1 MRQKFP
7 RTKNAANG
15 IALNGIMTSL
25 EPRIL
30 LCALDH
36 QESFSTSLSGA
47 FGVGASAFAGVP
59 SGTSWVSATPLSTAA
74 VASSPLSSVP
84 VLSSQPGASKLIY
97 LDFDGDPGDHATPA
111 YDQDGD
117 PSTFS
122 AGEFASIR
130 EIWARVAEKYALFN
144 LNVTTANPGTLVP
157 GQTLRVL
164 IGGSGNWNGGGGG
177 VALVGAF
184 FEENPT
190 VYVFPG
196 RLANGDP
203 RVTAEGAAHESGHG
217 FGLDHQ
223 SAYSGTTR
231 TAEYNLGDTLT
242 APIMGTSYYAAR
254 GLWWYGPSTS
264 SNNFQDDLAVIAGP
278 IGGFGY
284 RADDHGNSIGS
295 ADALSLSGT
304 TLSASGVIETTADAD
319 SFSFSTSGGA
329 VSFTAAVGSYV
340 LAQTGSSAGATLDLK
355 LELRDASGNL
365 IASAD
370 TASLGE
376 TISANLAAGT
386 YYLIVR
392 SHGGYGDVG
401 TYSITGTA
409 PQTGAG
415 PVANLG
421 GAYSAAE
428 GGSVSL
434 SASSSTG
441 SGLTYLWDLDGDGI
455 FGETG
460 AGAAHGSETGV
471 SPTFSAVGLDG
482 PSTYAIS
489 LQVTDSNGLTA
500 SASTNISIT
509 NVIPVVTPSGSGS
522 VNEGAT
528 YTLNFSA
535 TDAGGDS
542 ISSWSINWGDGSAV
556 TTVAGDSSS
565 ATHVFADNHA
575 YTVTVSATDKD
586 GGIGSATKS
595 VTVVNVAPLA
605 FIFGAPSSSP
615 EGTAVNLTSSI
626 VDPGAADTFTYLW
639 GVTKNGAAYKS
650 GTASTFTF
658 TPNDNGTYIVTL
670 TVTDKDGA
678 TASDSETVTAANV
691 APTAAISTTPA
702 SSPEGTL
709 ISMTGSAIDPGTIDT
724 LTYAWGVTKD
734 GVAYATGTGTS
745 YSFTPNDNATYLVTL
760 TVTDKDG
767 ATGTASKT
775 ITGTNALPVATITG
789 APASSPEGT
798 AINLTGSA
806 TDAGTLDSITY
817 GWSVTKNGAGYATG
831 TGTSF
836 SFTPNDNGTYI
847 VTLTATD
854 KDGGAGITSRTITA
868 SNVAPTATISGAPTS
883 SPEGTA
889 IPLTGSATDPG
900 ALDTLTY
907 AWSVTKGGVGY
918 TTGTGSSFSL
928 TPNDNGSYVV
938 ILTAADKDGATSTAS
953 KTITVTNVVP
963 TVAITGAPAEGPEGT
978 AVNLASSVVDPGS
991 LDTFT
996 YAWAVTKNGV
1006 AYKSGVA
1013 STFTFTPNDNG
1024 TFVVTLTVTDK
1035 DGSAATAASKTVVV
1049 SNANPTAAISA
1060 TPETSPEGTVIS
1072 VTGSA
1077 TDAGTLDTLTY
1088 AWSVTKDEVP
1098 YASGTGT
1105 SLSFTP
1111 NDNAN
1116 YIVTLTATDKD
1127 GGIGITSRSITVTNV
1142 APTLHLSGATQV
1154 KNGTPY
1160 ILGLSSAD
1168 AGTDTL
1174 SGWTVNWG
1182 DGQIQS
1188 IEGSPASASHTYTVD
1203 GDFMISATGTDED
1216 GTFAAANALVFGV
1229 SDVAD
1234 VVAPTAALG
1243 STVTVAAGATSG
1255 TFTVTYTDD
1264 VAINQSLLA
1273 DGNVQITGPNGFS
1286 QLAHFVSSVAGAS
1299 AGQRVA
1305 TYSFTPP
1312 GGKWTYTG
1320 NGSYT
1325 IQLLNNQVA
1334 DTGGNYAPAKTL
1346 GGFSAKLA
1354 IPDLGGTSLTD
1365 AAYAGIVSTGYNSSF
1380 SDFLSKGD
1388 RNDYYR
1394 LRIKATTQVDVK
1406 MQGMSDDAD
1415 MQFLDGNGRV
1425 LQTSARTGIRS
1436 EAMTRLLA
1444 PGTYYIR
1451 TYYSGLGSTPYTLK
1465 ISSGV
1470 AAAPGAAPTSLG
1482 TDTVGNKTS
1491 SALNIGTVVPGSS
1504 QIRDEALQGA
1514 DTSDVYSFRLA
1525 KAGSLNASLYG
1536 LADDAQ
1542 LQLLD
1547 SSGRIIQTSS
1557 NAGLRD
1563 EAVARKL
1570 TAGNYFLRVFSDKAI
1585 RTNYTLAIAAA

>member
-1 MRQKFP
+1 MLLSKKLP
-7 RTKNAANG
+7 LRTYG
-15 IALNGIMTSL
+15 VSPFSLSALES
-25 EPRIL
+25 RIL
-30 LCALDH
+30 ASGSPAPALV
-36 QESFSTSLSGA
+36 LSMPGSE
-47 FGVGASAFAGVP
+47 VPNLASRP
-59 SGTSWVSATPLSTAA
+59 SSTA
-74 VASSPLSSVP
+74 
-84 VLSSQPGASKLIY
+84 KLY
-97 LDFDGDPGDHATPA
+97 LDFNGDFTTNWGGHQPGSTPA
-111 YDQDGD
+111 YDTNGD
-117 PSTFS
+117 PTTFS
-122 AGEFASIR
+122 TSELAAIN
-130 EIWARVAEKYALFN
+130 EIWARVSEKYASFDLD
-144 LNVTTANPGTLVP
+144 VTTIDPGTYNDRQALHV
-157 GQTLRVL
+157 V
-164 IGGSGNWNGGGGG
+164 IGGNGAWTGSGALGGIAEEQGFYDGHSNTVFIFEDNLARVSS
-177 VALVGAF
+177 VAEACC
-184 FEENPT
+184 
-190 VYVFPG
+190 
-196 RLANGDP
+196 
-203 RVTAEGAAHESGHG
+203 HESGHA
-217 FGLDHQ
+217 FGLSHQ
-223 SAYSGTTR
+223 SSYDLNGIK
-231 TAEYNLGDTLT
+231 TAEYNSGDARS
-242 APIMGTSYYAAR
+242 APVMGNSYSAQR
-254 GLWWYGPSTS
+254 GLWWYGTS
-264 SNNFQDDLAVIAGP
+264 VWNNIYQDDLSVLSNSATN
-278 IGGFGY
+278 GFGY
-284 RADDHGNSIGS
+284 RPDDHGNSIGS
-295 ADALSLSGT
+295 ADAFSLSGT
-304 TLSASGVIETTADAD
+304 TLSGSGVIETTADTD

-340 LAQTGSSAGATLDLK
+340 LAQTGSSAGGTLDLR
-355 LELRDASGNL
+355 LELRDAAGNL
-365 IASAD
+365 ITSAD

-376 TISANLAAGT
+376 TVTANLAAGT
-386 YYLIVR
+386 YYLIVA

-409 PQTGAG
+409 PQAGAG
-415 PVANLG
+415 PVANIG

-428 GGSVSL
+428 GGSVNL
-434 SASSSTG
+434 SAAASTG

-460 AGAAHGSETGV
+460 AGATHGNETGV
-471 SPTFSAVGLDG
+471 SPTFLATGLDG
-482 PSTYAIS
+482 PSTYAIA
-489 LQVTDSNGLTA
+489 LQITDSNGLTS

-509 NVIPVVTPSGSGS
+509 NAIPVVTPSGSGS
-522 VNEGAT
+522 VNEGST

-535 TDAGGDS
+535 ADAGGDS
-542 ISSWSINWGDGSAV
+542 LSSWSINWGDGSAV
-556 TTVAGDSSS
+556 TTVAGDVSS

-575 YTVTVSATDKD
+575 YTVTFSATDKD

-595 VTVVNVAPLA
+595 VTVVNVAPVA

-626 VDPGAADTFTYLW
+626 VDPGTADTFTYLW
-639 GVTKNGAAYKS
+639 GVTKNGVAYKS

-678 TASDSETVTAANV
+678 TASDSETVIATNV

-709 ISMTGSAIDPGTIDT
+709 ISMTGSAIDPGTVDT

-734 GVAYATGTGTS
+734 GVAYATGTGTG

-775 ITGTNALPVATITG
+775 ITGTNALPIASITG

-806 TDAGTLDSITY
+806 TDAGALDTTITDA
-817 GWSVTKNGAGYATG
+817 WSVTKNGAGYATG

-836 SFTPNDNGTYI
+836 VFTPNDNGTYL

-854 KDGGAGITSRTITA
+854 KDGGAGTTTRTITA
-868 SNVAPTATISGAPTS
+868 SNVAPTATITGAPTS

-907 AWSVTKGGVGY
+907 SWSATKGGVAY
-918 TTGTGSSFSL
+918 TTGTGASFSL
-928 TPNDNGSYVV
+928 TPNDNATYVV
-938 ILTAADKDGATSTAS
+938 TLTVTDKDGSIGTTN
-953 KTITVTNVVP
+953 KTITVTNVAP
-963 TVAITGAPAEGPEGT
+963 TVAVTGAPSESPEGT
-978 AVNLASSVVDPGS
+978 AVNLASSAVDPGA

-1035 DGSAATAASKTVVV
+1035 DGSATTAASKTVVV
-1049 SNANPTAAISA
+1049 SNANPTAAIGA
-1060 TPETSPEGTVIS
+1060 TPETSPEGTAIS

-1077 TDAGTLDTLTY
+1077 TDPGTLDTLTY

-1127 GGIGITSRSITVTNV
+1127 GGVGITSRSITVTNV

-1160 ILGLSSAD
+1160 ILGLTSAD
-1168 AGTDTL
+1168 PGTDTL

-1188 IEGSPASASHTYTVD
+1188 IEGNPASASHTYTVD
-1203 GDFMISATGTDED
+1203 GDFMIAATGTDED

-1286 QLAHFVSSVAGAS
+1286 QLAHFASSVAGAS

-1312 GGKWTYTG
+1312 GGKWSYTG

-1406 MQGMSDDAD
+1406 MQGMSDNVD

-1425 LQTSARTGIRS
+1425 LQTSARAGIRS

-1470 AAAPGAAPTSLG
+1470 AAAPGATPTSLG

-1504 QIRDEALQGA
+1504 QIRAEALQGA

-1547 SSGRIIQTSS
+1547 GSGRVIQTSS
-1557 NAGLRD
+1557 NAGLSD
-1563 EAVARKL
+1563 EAVAQKL

-1585 RTNYTLAIAAA
+1585 RTNYTLAVAAA